1 MAHYPLTVYK
11 ASAGSGKTF
20 TLATEYIK
28 LVVRNPQNYRL
39 ILAVTFT
46 NKATEEMKMRIL
58 THLYGIWR
66 GLPESRSYADKV
78 YKALDGEL
86 SQQQIAERAGQA
98 LHLLL
103 HNYSYFRVETID
115 SFFQSV
121 LRNLARELNLT
132 ANLRV
137 ELNDV
142 QVEETAVDQLIDSL
156 SASDLLL
163 QWLMKYI
170 MDNISDDR
178 SWNVIGGIKRFG
190 RTIFRDYYKR
200 HGDELHRVM
209 GQKDFFDHYQQQLR
223 RIRQQA
229 LQRMT
234 DIADRFFN
242 ALEEEQLTVGDLSYG
257 RSGVAS
263 LFLKLQKGI
272 FDESVLTKRAL
283 DCAGNEEAWCKKSH
297 PRRDA
302 ICHLAS
308 TTLDQLLREAIDEQP
323 RQWKL
328 YKSAD
333 LTLAHLSQLRLLGSI
348 EQKVR
353 QLNDEQNRFLLSDT
367 QQLLHQLIDGSD
379 TPFIFEKMGTQLE
392 HIMIDEF
399 QDTSTVQW
407 QNFKVLLQET
417 MSRHGSENLIV
428 GDVKQSIYRWR
439 SGDWRLLAGIK
450 KQFAHSPTMVDVKDL
465 SVNYRSAPRIVSF
478 NNAFFTVAAK
488 LELADHDSA
497 EGQTPTDETRAY
509 DDVCQEVPDDADHDK
524 GSVSITLLP
533 SEGYDQRT
541 LDLLSS
547 QVAELLEEG
556 VKPADIAILVR
567 TNSYI
572 PLIAR
577 HFMEQLPGLKVVSD
591 EAFRLDASPAV
602 MAIIHAMRL
611 MANPADTI
619 AQACLEKTTGMAF
632 KDILD
637 KMDEQRLSQLPLYE
651 QAETLYALLGLDG
664 MEQQSAYLC
673 AFFDQVTTFATDRG
687 SSIDAFLRAWDDD
700 LCGKT
705 IQSPENDGLR
715 IISIHKSKGLEF
727 PVVLI
732 PYCDWRL
739 EMPDILWCAPTEAPF
754 NQLPLAPIDFSQKG
768 MKGTIYE
775 ADYNEEHQQNIVDN
789 LNLLYV
795 AFTRAVSRLYV
806 YGRRK
811 SSAITRSS
819 LIEQV
824 LPQVVEKLNRPNGPS
839 SPNSPSSPTPNPSRG
854 GEGRIYSQDRN
865 YAAKLYTQGKHT
877 AVKLYTQGER
887 AAAKLYT
894 PLPPAGGVG
903 GGAGAG
909 QAILTGQEDEQQP
922 LVFEYSPTP
931 NSPTPNPSRGGEG
944 SIYSQDRNDAAKLY
958 NQGEHTAAKLTTPLP
973 PAGGVGGG
981 AVGAIGSSS
990 NPFLLPSTPIR
1001 VPIHIHPSKADFKQS
1016 NQTREF
1022 TKPEQTDG
1030 DSQQTDGD
1038 SRQTDGGNLRQ
1049 NDDSQQHDSD
1059 SQQQAAYI
1067 RLGNV
1072 LHRVLASIGSTD
1084 DIDDALSQLESD
1096 GILGSDEP
1104 LSRRHLSRLLRQRLL
1119 DAKVSDWFQPGRWQL
1134 FNECTI
1140 LTIDPSSGRVV
1151 SRRPDRV
1158 MTDGT
1163 QTIVVD
1169 FKFGNDR
1176 PAYHQQVQQYMS
1188 LLQAMGH
1195 TQVKGYLW
1203 LVYTNKIIEV

>member
-132 ANLRV
+132 ANLKV

-229 LQRMT
+229 RQRMT

-297 PRRDA
+297 PRREA

-465 SVNYRSAPRIVSF
+465 SVNYRSAPRIVYF

-556 VKPADIAILVR
+556 VKPADMAILVR
-567 TNSYI
+567 ANSYI

-637 KMDEQRLSQLPLYE
+637 KMAEQRLSQLPLYE
-651 QAETLYALLGLDG
+651 QAETLYALLGLDS

-673 AFFDQVTTFATDRG
+673 AFFDQVTAFATDRG

-824 LPQVVEKLNRPNGPS
+824 LPQVVEVLN
-839 SPNSPSSPTPNPSRG
+839 SPNSPSKPTSPNKPTCPS
-854 GEGRIYSQDRN
+854 
-865 YAAKLYTQGKHT
+865 
-877 AVKLYTQGER
+877 
-887 AAAKLYT
+887 
-894 PLPPAGGVG
+894 
-903 GGAGAG
+903 
-909 QAILTGQEDEQQP
+909 
-922 LVFEYSPTP
+922 
-931 NSPTPNPSRGGEG
+931 SPTPNPSRGGEG
-944 SIYSQDRNDAAKLY
+944 SIYSQDRNDAAKL
-958 NQGEHTAAKLTTPLP
+958 TTPLP

-981 AVGAIGSSS
+981 AGQAILTGQEDEQQALVFEYSPTPSPSRGGEGSIYSQGGNDAAKLYTPLPPAGGVGGGAAGAIGSSP

-1001 VPIHIHPSKADFKQS
+1001 VPINIHPSKADFKQS
-1016 NQTREF
+1016 NQSREF

-1030 DSQQTDGD
+1030 DSPH
-1038 SRQTDGGNLRQ
+1038 TDGGNLRQ
-1049 NDDSQQHDSD
+1049 NGDSQQHDSD

-1158 MTDGT
+1158 MTDDT